1 MASFSKKFVTSFFRD
16 SVNTQSRPAGAASLV
31 RPLSIVRLFESPLK
45 EVNIIPGDEPN
56 FNNYTVI
63 NINPY
68 TLEEQLIMY
77 PVVVVHS
84 SPAGCPYTVID
95 VE

>member
-1 MASFSKKFVTSFFRD
+1 MASFSKKFVSSFLRD
-16 SVNTQSRPAGAASLV
+16 SVNARPM
-31 RPLSIVRLFESPLK
+31 SIVRLFEAPLT
-45 EVNIIPGDEPN
+45 EVKVVEPN
-56 FNNYTVI
+56 FDTYTVV

-84 SPAGCPYTVID
+84 VPSGCPYTVID

>member
-1 MASFSKKFVTSFFRD
+1 MASFSKKFVTSFLRD
-16 SVNTQSRPAGAASLV
+16 SVNT
-31 RPLSIVRLFESPLK
+31 RPLSIIRLFENPLQ
-45 EVNIIPGDEPN
+45 EVKVVEPN
-56 FNNYTVI
+56 FDTYTAI

-84 SPAGCPYTVID
+84 ASTGCPYTVID